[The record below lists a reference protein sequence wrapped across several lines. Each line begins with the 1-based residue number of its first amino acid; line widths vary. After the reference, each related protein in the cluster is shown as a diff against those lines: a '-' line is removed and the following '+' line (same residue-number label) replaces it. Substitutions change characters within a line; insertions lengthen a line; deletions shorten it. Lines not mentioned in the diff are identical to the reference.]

1 MVSIPRRR
9 YALAA
14 SCLAAAVAVAGAFN
28 TNGEWVNVL
37 LNVRSNWLAR
47 WPQIIGI
54 DLKRKD
60 LAKTKTR
67 TRVMTDENSIFSRKN
82 PLDMESYTK
91 FR

>member
-14 SCLAAAVAVAGAFN
+14 SCLAAAVAVAGAFS

-37 LNVRSNWLAR
+37 FNVKSKWLAR
-47 WPQIIGI
+47 WLQIVGI

-60 LAKTKTR
+60 LAKTKKTR
-67 TRVMTDENSIFSRKN
+67 TRVMTVENSIPPQK
-82 PLDMESYTK
+82 DTVKMESYTEI
-91 FR
+91 